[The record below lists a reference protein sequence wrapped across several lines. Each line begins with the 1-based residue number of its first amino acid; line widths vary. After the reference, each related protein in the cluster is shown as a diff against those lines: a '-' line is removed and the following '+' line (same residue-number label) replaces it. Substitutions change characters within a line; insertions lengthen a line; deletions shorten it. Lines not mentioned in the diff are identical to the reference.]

1 MDLRVRSQRSH
12 DQSGIKHYYLIFDL
26 CKLKGRKADPAGM
39 QPWDFISTKCY
50 PRLSSHNCEQ
60 PVPV

>member
-26 CKLKGRKADPAGM
+26 CKLKVVL
-39 QPWDFISTKCY
+39 T
-50 PRLSSHNCEQ
+50 LSARNVIQGSPHTTVSSQCLSDN
-60 PVPV
+60 